1 MFLPV
6 RSVSL
11 QSIVCTVTAFGSRTI
26 DIAIMSASNSG
37 SDDLKGSPDVTMMG
51 MEPSKLAQ
59 KKNQTLVLIPQ
70 PSDDPQDP
78 LVSHQSSRR
87 RAADSALHVEDMM
100 NTMRMADLDPCS

>member
-1 MFLPV
+1 
-6 RSVSL
+6 
-11 QSIVCTVTAFGSRTI
+11 
-26 DIAIMSASNSG
+26 MSASNSG

-87 RAADSALHVEDMM
+87 RAADSALHIHGNIMD
-100 NTMRMADLDPCS
+100 TMRIADFNFSP

>member
-1 MFLPV
+1 
-6 RSVSL
+6 
-11 QSIVCTVTAFGSRTI
+11 
-26 DIAIMSASNSG
+26 MSASNSG

-78 LVSHQSSRR
+78 LVSHQSRC
-87 RAADSALHVEDMM
+87 RAAHSALHVEDMM
-100 NTMRMADLDPCS
+100 KAMPIADHPFS